1 MSGGATARNLVAP
14 VLRWGYRLRV
24 QGGHRCPRRGP
35 LLVVAPHLGFLDPTV
50 IATCLP
56 RPVDVLV
63 DPGGLSALGAR
74 IPGRIVIDESDP
86 GAALRY
92 ARERLREGVAVGAW
106 SGDGLERAAGYLA
119 LRSCAAILPV
129 AVLGGS
135 GGHRGDPPSL
145 RAPIDVV
152 VGEPFILGDL
162 PQSGSQDPLARADVL
177 RAAELIRQRVT
188 DHLADAKVRTG
199 RFDGVALDPHGSA
212 PDNGAL

>member
-1 MSGGATARNLVAP
+1 MSVGATARNLVAP
-14 VLRWGYRLRV
+14 VLRWGYRLRIH
-24 QGGHRCPRRGP
+24 GGHRCPRRGP

-74 IPGRIVIDESDP
+74 IPGRIVIEVSDP
-86 GAALRY
+86 GAALRH
-92 ARERLREGVAVGAW
+92 ARARLSEGAAVGAW
-106 SGDGLERAAGYLA
+106 SGDGLERTAGYLA
-119 LRSCAAILPV
+119 LNSDAAILPV

-135 GGHRGDPPSL
+135 GRHPGDPPSL
-145 RAPIDVV
+145 RAPIDIV
-152 VGEPFILGDL
+152 VGEPFALSDL

-177 RAAELIRQRVT
+177 RASELIRQRVT
-188 DHLADAKVRTG
+188 DHFADAALRTG
-199 RFDGVALDPHGSA
+199 RFDGVALDPDGTA

>member
-1 MSGGATARNLVAP
+1 MSRGATARNLVGP
-14 VLRWGYRLRV
+14 VLRRGYRLRIH
-24 QGGHRCPRRGP
+24 GGHRCPRRGP

-56 RPVDVLV
+56 RPIDVLV

-74 IPGRIVIDESDP
+74 IPGRIVIEESDP
-86 GAALRY
+86 GAALRH
-92 ARERLREGVAVGAW
+92 ARDRLSEGAAVGAW

-119 LRSCAAILPV
+119 LNSDAAILPV

-135 GGHRGDPPSL
+135 GRHPGDPPSL

-152 VGEPFILGDL
+152 VGEPFALVDL
-162 PQSGSQDPLARADVL
+162 PQAVSQDPLVRADVL

-188 DHLADAKVRTG
+188 DHFADAAVRTG
-199 RFDGVALDPHGSA
+199 RFDGVALDPDGTA

>member
-1 MSGGATARNLVAP
+1 MSRGATARNLVAP
-14 VLRWGYRLRV
+14 VLRWGYRLRIH
-24 QGGHRCPRRGP
+24 GGHRCPRRGP

-56 RPVDVLV
+56 RPIDVLV

-74 IPGRIVIDESDP
+74 IPGRIVIEESDP
-86 GAALRY
+86 GAALRH
-92 ARERLREGVAVGAW
+92 ARDRLSEGAAVGAW

-119 LRSCAAILPV
+119 LNSDAAILPV

-135 GGHRGDPPSL
+135 GRHPGDPPSL

-152 VGEPFILGDL
+152 VGEPFALVDL
-162 PQSGSQDPLARADVL
+162 PQAVSQDPLVRADVL

-188 DHLADAKVRTG
+188 DHFADAAVRTG
-199 RFDGVALDPHGSA
+199 RFDGVALDPDGTA

>member
-14 VLRWGYRLRV
+14 VLRWGYRLRIH
-24 QGGHRCPRRGP
+24 GGHRCPRRGP

-56 RPVDVLV
+56 RPIDVLV

-74 IPGRIVIDESDP
+74 IPGRIVIEESDP
-86 GAALRY
+86 GAALRH
-92 ARERLREGVAVGAW
+92 ARDRLSEGAAVGAW

-119 LRSCAAILPV
+119 LNSDAAILPV

-135 GGHRGDPPSL
+135 GRHPGDPPSL

-152 VGEPFILGDL
+152 VGEPFALVDL
-162 PQSGSQDPLARADVL
+162 PQAVSQDPLVRADVL

-188 DHLADAKVRTG
+188 DHFADAAVRTG
-199 RFDGVALDPHGSA
+199 RFDGVALDPDGTA